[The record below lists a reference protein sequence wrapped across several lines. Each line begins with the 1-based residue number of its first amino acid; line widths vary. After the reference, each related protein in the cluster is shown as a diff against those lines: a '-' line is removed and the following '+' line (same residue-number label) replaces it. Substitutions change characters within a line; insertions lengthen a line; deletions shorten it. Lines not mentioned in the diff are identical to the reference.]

1 MLGCGLIALLTTG
14 CTSSSV
20 ARSSPSATTGAP
32 TTAALATPSFATGS
46 TARTRPR
53 SSPAAL
59 TASRPSTKPAV
70 VVTITR
76 TQSNVA
82 TTVGPPKATVEPSAV
97 AGSCPY
103 LDADVVSY
111 ITGQHHGDTR
121 LIAVRP
127 QPICQ
132 FYRSDGRW
140 MGSVRVIKAA
150 SPQAAVAAVN
160 QHLPIA
166 RSQPASYPPGW
177 SGGSMTKG
185 GQTEDA
191 DAKSVYGVSKGDIA
205 IIAEENESPSI
216 KARVMATCAIYSLK
230 LQQGEPPNLC
240 VQEG

>member
-14 CTSSSV
+14 CMSSSV

-46 TARTRPR
+46 TARTRPQ

-59 TASRPSTKPAV
+59 TASRPTKPPV
-70 VVTITR
+70 IVTVTR

-82 TTVGPPKATVEPSAV
+82 TTVGPPKATLEPSAV
-97 AGSCPY
+97 TGSCPY